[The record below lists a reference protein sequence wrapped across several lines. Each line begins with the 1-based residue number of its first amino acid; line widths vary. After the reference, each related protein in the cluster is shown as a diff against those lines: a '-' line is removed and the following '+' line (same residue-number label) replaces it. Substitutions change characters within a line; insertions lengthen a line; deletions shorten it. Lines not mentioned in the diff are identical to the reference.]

1 MPSNKMLS
9 NKNKINNNNLAYV
22 GDEEQQTRKFIRNRN
37 YSKKDNKLTK
47 DNKSHK
53 KQHREHVTK
62 RFQKRIQET
71 EESTKFRIPEPKKPK
86 AKAVVKGQPKR
97 KAHEN
102 WNDQWQDA
110 ELGETVDLE
119 TARVEVLSDEGDYF
133 CAFVMPGVIEEIELQ
148 QYESALQEL
157 QELEE
162 AITFHTGPL
171 SVNEWIQV
179 QQLQESL
186 KEKITSYENKQ
197 RLKALKANS
206 TMTLTEYEE
215 KKAELNKAWV
225 TYKAHRIPRDLF
237 DGARQYDENVLKLE
251 ICELQP
257 VLDTK
262 LSMSLRA
269 KIREWENYFDQYYAQ
284 QEAEM
289 REYFAE
295 QELLLMIEN
304 SERFQNFV
312 ARLQTSQ

>member
-22 GDEEQQTRKFIRNRN
+22 GDEEKQTRKFIRNRN
-37 YSKKDNKLTK
+37 YAKKDNKLTK

-53 KQHREHVTK
+53 KEHREHMTK

-97 KAHEN
+97 KAQEN
-102 WNDQWQDA
+102 WNDQWEDT
-110 ELGETVDLE
+110 ELGKTVDLE
-119 TARVEVLSDEGDYF
+119 EARKEVDRDEDNYF
-133 CAFVMPGVIEEIELQ
+133 RAFEMPGEIEEFELQ
-148 QYESALQEL
+148 QYQSAKKEL
-157 QELEE
+157 QEQKETILSYSR
-162 AITFHTGPL
+162 PL
-171 SVNEWIQV
+171 SVIEVKWV
-179 QQLQESL
+179 LKVYEDLQ
-186 KEKITSYENKQ
+186 EKITSYENKQ
-197 RLKALKANS
+197 RLKELKAAS
-206 TMTLTEYEE
+206 TMTLMEYED

-225 TYKAHRIPRDLF
+225 TYKAHRIPRHLF

-295 QELLLMIEN
+295 QELLQMIEN